1 MSYTQAANP
10 MQKYAQINVQTG
22 IEDASPHRIVQMLL
36 EGALDRIAKAKGFM
50 ANNKVAEKGER
61 ISEAISIVN
70 GLRSSLDMNAGEV
83 SSNLD
88 ALYEYMEQTLLIANI
103 NNDIEKLDE
112 VGGLLVQVKSA
123 WDAIAEHA

>member
-50 ANNKVAEKGER
+50 ANNKIAEKGAR

-88 ALYEYMEQTLLIANI
+88 ALYEYMEQNLLMANVK
-103 NNDIEKLDE
+103 NDIEKLDE
-112 VGGLLVQVKSA
+112 VGSLLIQVKSG